1 MFSSQ
6 YEREESQPDEI
17 CLSYTHDRDFV
28 VFKDYPSI
36 DCNPYYQ
43 ALSDDDD
50 EDTSYRKKSLPWC
63 PPSGTDY
70 PNMLPTERIIQIL
83 REKNQAQV
91 DAELSKIEG
100 CNHDDEQENKNEF
113 CFF

>member
-50 EDTSYRKKSLPWC
+50 EDINDDNVEY
-63 PPSGTDY
+63 
-70 PNMLPTERIIQIL
+70 NTE
-83 REKNQAQV
+83 
-91 DAELSKIEG
+91 
-100 CNHDDEQENKNEF
+100 DDEGDSDNNYSLFVNSLINTHQ
-113 CFF
+113 